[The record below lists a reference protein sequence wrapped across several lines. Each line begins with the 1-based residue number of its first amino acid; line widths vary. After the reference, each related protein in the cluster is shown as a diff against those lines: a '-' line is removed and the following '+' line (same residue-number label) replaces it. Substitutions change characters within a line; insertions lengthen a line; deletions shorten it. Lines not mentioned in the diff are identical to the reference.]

1 MKSQQAAEREEQLRI
16 KNLVLNYDLREESE
30 QHDGE
35 PYGFLNCSSLPPLTG
50 NPNTKGLFLG
60 PERFSASHSRSGQG
74 SGRNSHRARKLQ
86 LSDVDWYGNRQ
97 LCTRDGQAE
106 NLHPSS
112 KLKPKSV
119 RGSQG

>member
-35 PYGFLNCSSLPPLTG
+35 PYGFPNSTGLPPPTE
-50 NPNTKGLFLG
+50 NPNTKGLCLG
-60 PERFSASHSRSGQG
+60 SERFSASHSRSGQG

-97 LCTRDGQAE
+97 LDPQKGAAE
-106 NLHPSS
+106 NLNPNS
-112 KLKPKSV
+112 KPKPKSA
-119 RGSQG
+119 RGSRG

>member
-35 PYGFLNCSSLPPLTG
+35 PYRFLNSSTLPPLTE
-50 NPNTKGLFLG
+50 NPNTKGLSLG
-60 PERFSASHSRSGQG
+60 SERFSASHSRSGQG

-86 LSDVDWYGNRQ
+86 LSDVDWYGTRQPGNRSG
-97 LCTRDGQAE
+97 RAE
-106 NLHPSS
+106 NLHLSS
-112 KLKPKSV
+112 KI
-119 RGSQG
+119 

>member
-30 QHDGE
+30 QYDGE
-35 PYGFLNCSSLPPLTG
+35 PHGSLSHSSLPPLTE
-50 NPNTKGLFLG
+50 NPNAKGLFLG
-60 PERFSASHSRSGQG
+60 SERFSASHSRSGQG

-86 LSDVDWYGNRQ
+86 LSDVDWYGTQQ
-97 LCTRDGQAE
+97 LRTQDGRAE

-119 RGSQG
+119 RGSRG

>member
-35 PYGFLNCSSLPPLTG
+35 PYGFLNSSSLPPLTE
-50 NPNTKGLFLG
+50 NPNTKGLSLG
-60 PERFSASHSRSGQG
+60 SERFSASHSRSGQG

-86 LSDVDWYGNRQ
+86 LSDVDWYGNEQ
-97 LCTRDGQAE
+97 LGTMGGRAG
-106 NLHPSS
+106 NLYPGS
-112 KLKPKSV
+112 KLNPKSV
-119 RGSQG
+119 RGSRS